1 MSAQEVVINR
11 MADRVNFLAIKKE
24 WGHTNGVQFGNNEV
38 GVICWLG
45 DMGGSTP
52 VSLNVRGG
60 GFALSLAMNPEQA
73 RMVAKAILAAADE
86 ASDPLDDAIEANG
99 GVFTI

>member
-1 MSAQEVVINR
+1 MSKEVVINR
-11 MADRVNFLAIKKE
+11 MPDRVNFLAIKKE

-60 GFALSLAMNPEQA
+60 GFDLSLAMTPDQT
-73 RMVAKAILAAADE
+73 RIVAKALLAAADE
-86 ASDPLDDAIEANG
+86 ADDPLDKAIEANG
-99 GVFTI
+99 GGFTI

>member
-1 MSAQEVVINR
+1 VNAQDVVINR

-45 DMGGSTP
+45 DIGGSTP
-52 VSLNVRGG
+52 LSLNVRGG
-60 GFALSLAMNPEQA
+60 GFDLSLAMNQEQA
-73 RMVAKAILAAADE
+73 RMVANALLASADE
-86 ASDPLDDAIEANG
+86 AEMQ
-99 GVFTI
+99 GVSA